1 MINKELNSVLKNIEQ
16 SNGLPNKNYIDNK
29 QYDVEKR
36 VLIFDQWAGVMV
48 ADEIPEPGD
57 AKPLTFIDIPLLLLR
72 NDKNEIKVFLNVC
85 RHRGMILIKKA
96 KKIEG
101 AIRCPYHS
109 WCYSK
114 NGNLISTPHVGG
126 PGKNLHDGIN
136 KKDLGLLEIKSY
148 IWQNIIW
155 VNINGNAPNFEE
167 HMSVA
172 ISRWSEF
179 NQKQYHGGRDS
190 KFKLKLKCNWK
201 LAVENYCESY
211 HLPWVHPDLNSYS
224 RLQDHYNI
232 ENPGFY
238 SGQGTLLY
246 KQIEGPKKTKFP
258 NFKNLSKKWQN
269 SAEYL
274 AIYPNVLLGV
284 HKDHTYS
291 IILLPKGPKKTLE
304 TINIYYSKKK
314 TNTQLRKK
322 NKKQWEKIFK
332 EDISVVEGMQKGRN
346 SVHFDGGKFSPVMDG
361 PTHCFHKWVA
371 QNLLNKN

>member
-1 MINKELNSVLKNIEQ
+1 MNE
-16 SNGLPNKNYIDNK
+16 
-29 QYDVEKR
+29 
-36 VLIFDQWAGVMV
+36 
-48 ADEIPEPGD
+48 
-57 AKPLTFIDIPLLLLR
+57 
-72 NDKNEIKVFLNVC
+72 KNEIKVFLNVC

-114 NGNLISTPHVGG
+114 SGDLISTPHVGG
-126 PGKNLHDGIN
+126 PGKNLHNGIN

-211 HLPWVHPDLNSYS
+211 HLPWVHPGLNSYS
-224 RLQDHYNI
+224 KIDDHYHIQGLPNR
-232 ENPGFY
+232 FA
-238 SGQGTLLY
+238 GQGTIVY
-246 KQIEGPKKTKFP
+246 NPRFKGKEKFP
-258 NFKNLSKKWQN
+258 CFPNWPKDKENI
-269 SAEYL
+269 AEYVAL
-274 AIYPNVLLGV
+274 FPNVMLGI
-284 HKDHTYS
+284 HKDHFYAYW
-291 IILLPKGPKKTLE
+291 LE
-304 TINIYYSKKK
+304 PINSEYTKEHMEIYYVGNEAANSKKFK
-314 TNTQLRKK
+314 SLRKQNFELWK
-322 NKKQWEKIFK
+322 GVQS
-332 EDISVVEGMQKGRN
+332 EDLNIIEGMQDGRKSPSYN
-346 SVHFDGGKFSPVMDG
+346 GGNFSPVMDN
-361 PTHCFHKWVA
+361 PTHHFHKWVA
-371 QNLLNKN
+371 NTLMR